1 MSIHNTKYTS
11 TKQSISVTQI
21 LILIPFY
28 LGLSVTHK
36 LSMVWVLVDILTR
49 SCVDRLAKAGWRCH
63 ESHIYQSDTV
73 DFPPGFPHS
82 HCLVS
87 ESWTWTEI
95 SAEMFFLQTGWAQ
108 PRPCDC
114 ECFLLFSL
122 LVFTSLPVLFW
133 MLDPPVDSFWFLRL
147 LPFLLPSKLRS
158 PVLSLWSLLLCFLP
172 SPWVLFPVGGCVC
185 VCVGGL
191 WRIRKGWIKP
201 STGKDLKIRTAP
213 LLLPG

>member
-1 MSIHNTKYTS
+1 MWGNLMCEPACSHRSCPWCWEGGSCTSVFLNRPEALCILFLSFSESFPRSLHQDVNTKYTS

-36 LSMVWVLVDILTR
+36 LSMVWVLVDILTL
-49 SCVDRLAKAGWRCH
+49 SCVDRLAKAGWRGH

-95 SAEMFFLQTGWAQ
+95 SAEMFFADWVGSASSMWLWMFPVVFPLSLYITSCVVLNV
-108 PRPCDC
+108 RPSRG
-114 ECFLLFSL
+114 FVLI
-122 LVFTSLPVLFW
+122 FTFVT
-133 MLDPPVDSFWFLRL
+133 
-147 LPFLLPSKLRS
+147 S
-158 PVLSLWSLLLCFLP
+158 PVT
-172 SPWVLFPVGGCVC
+172 V
-185 VCVGGL
+185 
-191 WRIRKGWIKP
+191 
-201 STGKDLKIRTAP
+201 
-213 LLLPG
+213 

>member
-1 MSIHNTKYTS
+1 MSWITH
-11 TKQSISVTQI
+11 ISV
-21 LILIPFY
+21 
-28 LGLSVTHK
+28 GH
-36 LSMVWVLVDILTR
+36 
-49 SCVDRLAKAGWRCH
+49 CG
-63 ESHIYQSDTV
+63 
-73 DFPPGFPHS
+73 FPPGFPHS

-133 MLDPPVDSFWFLRL
+133 MLDPHVASFWFLRL

-158 PVLSLWSLLLCFLP
+158 PVPSLWSLLLCFLP
-172 SPWVLFPVGGCVC
+172 SPWVLFPVVCVC